1 MFMIKNNFIQRDFS
15 REFIFTHSRSSGP
28 GGQNI
33 NKVNTR
39 VELRF
44 NVPDSTLLTENE
56 KSLIL
61 SKLKSSLTGKGEL
74 IITSQTERSQLR
86 NKEEAI
92 RKFNFLI
99 REALKPMNIRKPT
112 KPTRLSKMKNRE
124 RKILHS
130 LKKQLRQKPDY

>member
-1 MFMIKNNFIQRDFS
+1 MIKNNFIQRDFS
-15 REFIFTHSRSSGP
+15 REFTFTHSRSSGP
-28 GGQNI
+28 GGQHI

-44 NVPDSTLLTENE
+44 NIPDSALLTENE

-74 IITSQTERSQLR
+74 IISSHTERSQLR

-99 REALKPMNIRKPT
+99 REALKPINIRKPT
-112 KPTRLSKMKNRE
+112 KPTRLSKMKHRE
-124 RKILHS
+124 KKIFHS
-130 LKKQLRQKPDY
+130 LKKRLRRKPDY

>member
-1 MFMIKNNFIQRDFS
+1 MIKNNFIQRDFS
-15 REFIFTHSRSSGP
+15 REFIFTYSRSSGP

-61 SKLKSSLTGKGEL
+61 SKLKSSLTVKGEL
-74 IITSQTERSQLR
+74 IISSQTERSQLR
-86 NKEEAI
+86 NKEETI

-99 REALKPMNIRKPT
+99 REALKPLNIRKPT

-124 RKILHS
+124 KKILHS
-130 LKKQLRQKPDY
+130 LKKQLRRKPDY